1 MDIFNLIKC
10 IQTQSSLLYILTI
23 VSFFFPKS
31 LLALDLMD
39 RGMIGGP
46 NRRASRLSNVVYIAQ
61 YSFTLYILTVDPF
74 FYTSPFRPEI

>member
-46 NRRASRLSNVVYIAQ
+46 NSRASRLI
-61 YSFTLYILTVDPF
+61 
-74 FYTSPFRPEI
+74 